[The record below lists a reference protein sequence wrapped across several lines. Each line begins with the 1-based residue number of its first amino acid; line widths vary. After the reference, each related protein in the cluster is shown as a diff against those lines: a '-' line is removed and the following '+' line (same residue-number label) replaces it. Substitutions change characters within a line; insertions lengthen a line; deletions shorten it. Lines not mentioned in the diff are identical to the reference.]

1 MEVCCN
7 MNGKVSV
14 IIPVYN
20 AEKVIERTVN
30 SLLSQSYSDFEIIL
44 VDDGSKDKSGRLCDE
59 LAQKDSRV
67 KVIHQ
72 ENMGAAEA
80 RNTGL
85 KNVAGEWL
93 MFVDSDD
100 TLVSDAMEKL
110 VKRMSDTKADLCIY
124 GWTAVSASGDKTYS
138 FDEESTSTD
147 PEYVYC
153 EITKSLYNCGGG
165 YPWNKFWRVSSI
177 KHDGKICEFDK
188 KLWVFEDKLWILKSI
203 DINVKKVTYEPSCLY
218 KYYIGDNTLSHNKDK
233 EIKRY
238 YHSCEAAET
247 IYDYIIKEHKTAEP
261 AGKSLKCERYLFYL
275 MKKLKS
281 GQPIEERDYDVYR
294 KLKNVISLP
303 TDFKTMTKYS
313 YICMKFLTYKK

>member
-1 MEVCCN
+1 
-7 MNGKVSV
+7 MNSKVSV

-30 SLLSQSYSDFEIIL
+30 SVLSQSCSEFELIL
-44 VDDGSKDKSGRLCDE
+44 VDDGSKDNSGRLCDE
-59 LAQKDSRV
+59 LKQKDSRI

-72 ENMGAAEA
+72 DNMGAAEA

-85 KNVAGEWL
+85 KNVSGEWL
-93 MFVDSDD
+93 MFVDADD
-100 TLVSDAMEKL
+100 ELVPDAMEKL
-110 VKRMSDTKADLCIY
+110 LGRMNDTKADMCVF
-124 GWTAVSASGDKTYS
+124 GWTVISPGEEAKTFS
-138 FDEESTSTD
+138 FDESSCGSDT
-147 PEYVYC
+147 EYVYR
-153 EITKSLYNCGGG
+153 EIVKSLNNCGGG

-177 KHDGKICEFDK
+177 KRDGKLCEFDK
-188 KLWVFEDKLWILKSI
+188 NLWVFEDKLWILKSM
-203 DINVKKVTYEPSCLY
+203 DVNVSKVTFEPSCLY
-218 KYYIGDNTLSHNKDK
+218 KYYVGDNTLSHNKDK

-247 IYDYIIKEHKTAEP
+247 IYDYIVKNHKSAEA

-281 GQPIEERDYDVYR
+281 GQPVDEKDHEVYL
-294 KLKNVISLP
+294 KLKDVISLP
-303 TDFKTMTKYS
+303 TDLKTMIKYS